1 MMAYGNTAAS
11 VQATALNGWQHALQ
25 EYDLNRPEL
34 DENLVLFRH
43 KLSNLNST
51 VSLAKFVADLEE
63 IGRTVGKSSLF
74 WRAGETFDLS
84 ALGDLGA
91 AVLSAKS
98 LRTAVRRFADY
109 FSLIQ
114 DSTELRFEIGEEYA
128 TLSYRILDPNIWPR
142 SCDASFTLGLF
153 AQIIRRAAG
162 FSWHEVEVTMEA
174 DRDEITGEVASIV
187 GTGCTFGGESNM
199 IRFPVS
205 FLDRPLPPKA
215 EVTPKTLDALGKQV
229 IQKKRGLDVS
239 ARVKMEIYSQLGQ
252 GAIDQN
258 SVARELGMSSRT
270 LRRKLTAEGVSFQNV
285 LDECRML
292 MARLELRARAN
303 VSLSET
309 ALKLG
314 YSEHSTFSRA
324 FARWCGMAP
333 QDYRKM
339 ERAAR
344 LVTH

>member
-1 MMAYGNTAAS
+1 MAYTATAAS
-11 VQATALNGWQHALQ
+11 VQASALNGWQSALQ
-25 EYDLNRPEL
+25 DYDLTRPEL

-43 KLSNLNST
+43 KLSDINST
-51 VSLAKFVADLEE
+51 LSLAKFVEDLEE
-63 IGRTVGKSSLF
+63 IGRTVKKSSLF
-74 WRAGETFDLS
+74 WRAGESFDFS
-84 ALGDLGA
+84 ALGDIGR
-91 AVLSAKS
+91 AVQSAKS

-109 FSLIQ
+109 FTLVQ
-114 DSTELRFEIGEEYA
+114 DSTELKFEIGNEFA

-142 SCDASFTLGLF
+142 SCDAAFTLGLF

-162 FSWHEVEVTMEA
+162 FSWHEVEVTMEC
-174 DRDEITGEVASIV
+174 DRDELTGEVASTV
-187 GTGCTFGGESNM
+187 GTGCAFGGEANI

-205 FLDRPLPPKA
+205 FLDRPLIPRA
-215 EVTPKTLDALGKQV
+215 EIDHKTLDALSKQV
-229 IQKKRGLDVS
+229 TLKKRTMQVA

-252 GAIDQN
+252 GNTDQD

-270 LRRKLTAEGVSFQNV
+270 LRRKLTAEGISFQAI

-292 MARLELRARAN
+292 MATLELKSRAN

-309 ALKLG
+309 ALRLG

-324 FARWCGMAP
+324 FSRWCGIAP

-339 ERAAR
+339 ERASVAG
-344 LVTH
+344 VC